1 MVEVGVFEQL
11 LGVEVKLAIGVHKGN
26 LVYPGEVEDRLD
38 KIFLRVFLGMEEEF
52 LEDFVGGLGGS
63 EGYLLVLVDNGG
75 DLVVV
80 VVLGVEE
87 DGPEVGLELQGVE
100 VVVVLEGVCLGLDG
114 AAQGGGEGVKLG
126 VVGQAV

>member
-63 EGYLLVLVDNGG
+63 EGYLLVLVDNDG